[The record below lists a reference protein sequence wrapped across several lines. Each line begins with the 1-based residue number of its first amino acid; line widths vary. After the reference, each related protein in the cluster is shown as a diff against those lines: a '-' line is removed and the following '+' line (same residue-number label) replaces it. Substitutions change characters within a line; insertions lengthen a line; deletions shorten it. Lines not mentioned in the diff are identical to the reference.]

1 MFIFLVT
8 IHVLEIPISS
18 TLKYIGTNSAPG
30 KLQRWDNFGGD
41 GRKWRTVLL
50 AMGQC
55 NGVISSKPF
64 SHRNYQRQVW
74 GIAGGF
80 GD

>member
-30 KLQRWDNFGGD
+30 KLQRWDNFWGGW
-41 GRKWRTVLL
+41 KEMENS
-50 AMGQC
+50 AAS
-55 NGVISSKPF
+55 NGAVQWD
-64 SHRNYQRQVW
+64 HL
-74 GIAGGF
+74 
-80 GD
+80 